1 MKMYDFRGR
10 RNICGDRIREA
21 RQRARLS
28 QSDLCRALQL
38 AGVTVERDV
47 ISRIENGSRFVADFE
62 VAAVAEILD
71 VSVDWLLGKS

>member
-47 ISRIENGSRFVADFE
+47 ISWIENGSRFVADFE
-62 VAAVAEILD
+62 VVAVAEILD

>member
-62 VAAVAEILD
+62 VVA
-71 VSVDWLLGKS
+71 VDWLLGKS

>member
-1 MKMYDFRGR
+1 MKMYDFCGR

-62 VAAVAEILD
+62 VVAVAEILD

>member
-21 RQRARLS
+21 SQRARLS

-62 VAAVAEILD
+62 VMAVAEILD

>member
-62 VAAVAEILD
+62 VVAVAEMLD

>member
-62 VAAVAEILD
+62 VVAAAEILD

>member
-62 VAAVAEILD
+62 VVAVAEILD
-71 VSVDWLLGKS
+71 VSVDWLLG

>member
-62 VAAVAEILD
+62 VVAVAEILA

>member
-21 RQRARLS
+21 RQRARMS

-38 AGVTVERDV
+38 AGVTVERDM

-62 VAAVAEILD
+62 VVAVAEILD

>member
-62 VAAVAEILD
+62 VMAVAEILD

>member
-38 AGVTVERDV
+38 AGVTVERAV

-62 VAAVAEILD
+62 VMAVAEILD

>member
-28 QSDLCRALQL
+28 QPDLCRALQL

-62 VAAVAEILD
+62 VVAVAEILD

>member
-10 RNICGDRIREA
+10 RNICGDRIRED

-62 VAAVAEILD
+62 VVAVAEILD

>member
-21 RQRARLS
+21 RQRAWLS

-62 VAAVAEILD
+62 VVAVAEILD

>member
-62 VAAVAEILD
+62 VVAVAEILD
-71 VSVDWLLGKS
+71 MSVDWLLG

>member
-62 VAAVAEILD
+62 VVAVAEILD

>member
-38 AGVTVERDV
+38 AGVTV
-47 ISRIENGSRFVADFE
+47 
-62 VAAVAEILD
+62 
-71 VSVDWLLGKS
+71 